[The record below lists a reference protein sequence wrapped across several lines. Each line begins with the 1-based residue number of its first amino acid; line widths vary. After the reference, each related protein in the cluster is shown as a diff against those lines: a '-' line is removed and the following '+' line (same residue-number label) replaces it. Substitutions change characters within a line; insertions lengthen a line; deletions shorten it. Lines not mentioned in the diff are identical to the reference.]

1 LRSDRLWPLVLSVAA
16 LLLCAT
22 TNGRAAGPSGPEEVV
37 RALVRANASKDLA
50 TMQKLMA
57 QDPDIISYSIGGRKY
72 VGWNDFAQE
81 MKQEFDSV
89 ARLEIP
95 IIDLRIWTRGE
106 TAWFAM
112 ELDYIRYV
120 GSSLDPRCT
129 VLPLRET
136 GVLERRDGRWL
147 LVAWHESSRSTG
159 PGPSVAVDAG
169 SGAQAAAIAGT
180 GTERPDLSGTW
191 EIQEEDKSYVAT
203 LDRSGNGTYSWQG
216 GKISTTGFSDRLW
229 QGTWHQPGNDREG
242 GFEILLSDDRTEAEG
257 VWWYTRVG
265 DRKNIPP
272 RQWGGKYVWKRLQS
286 ESRIP
291 VPSP

>member
-1 LRSDRLWPLVLSVAA
+1 
-16 LLLCAT
+16 
-22 TNGRAAGPSGPEEVV
+22 
-37 RALVRANASKDLA
+37 A

-72 VGWNDFAQE
+72 VGWSEFARE

-89 ARLEIP
+89 VRLEIP
-95 IIDLRIWTRGE
+95 IIELKIWTRGE

-112 ELDYIRYV
+112 ELDYTRYV
-120 GSSLDPRCT
+120 GSSGDPRRT

-136 GVLERRDGRWL
+136 GVLERRGGHWL
-147 LVAWHESSRSTG
+147 LVAWHESSRNTG
-159 PGPSVAVDAG
+159 FGLSVADHAG
-169 SGAQAAAIAGT
+169 PLGQAAAIAGT
-180 GTERPDLSGTW
+180 GAEKPDLSGTW

-203 LDRSGNGTYSWQG
+203 LERSGNGTYSWQG
-216 GKISTTGFSDRLW
+216 GKITTTEFSDRLW

-242 GFEILLSDDRTEAEG
+242 GFEILLSEDRTGAEG

-265 DRKNIPP
+265 DRKNIPA

-286 ESRIP
+286 HSHIP
-291 VPSP
+291 APSP

>member
-1 LRSDRLWPLVLSVAA
+1 LAAFFSLTAVLLWV
-16 LLLCAT
+16 T
-22 TNGRAAGPSGPEEVV
+22 THGRAAELSDPAEVV
-37 RALVRANASKDLA
+37 RTLVRANAEKNLD

-72 VGWNDFAQE
+72 VGWHDFARE
-81 MKQEFDSV
+81 MRQEFDSV
-89 ARLEIP
+89 VRLEIP
-95 IIDLRIWTRGE
+95 ILDLKIWTHGD

-120 GSSLDPRCT
+120 GSSGDPKRT

-159 PGPSVAVDAG
+159 LGLSVVDHAG
-169 SGAQAAAIAGT
+169 SPARGAATTGS
-180 GTERPDLSGTW
+180 GTEQPDLSGTW

-216 GKISTTGFSDRLW
+216 GKITTTGFSNRLW
-229 QGTWHQPGNDREG
+229 QGLWQQSGNDREG
-242 GFEILLSDDRTEAEG
+242 AFEILLSEDRAAAEG

-272 RQWGGKYVWKRLQS
+272 RQWGGKYVWKRLQ
-286 ESRIP
+286 P
-291 VPSP
+291 NAHLPGSPQ